1 MEHNNNMTMYQ
12 AVRRSAE
19 NVKNCTAIYYQGRK
33 ITFSKFI
40 RLVDRMA
47 DILQNRLGIKPGE
60 TVLLAQPNIP
70 DVLILFYA
78 LNKIGALTN
87 LVHPFIPYN
96 QTRIIFNKTH
106 SKYAFLFE
114 QRVAKEVDSYRDFAD
129 KVFVTRVEDYLP
141 LPKRIIYH
149 FFMNFAIRRK
159 LGKFRGSFKGFN
171 YVHKLRPTGQKVE
184 EYQNDSSKPAVMLHS
199 GSTTGKPKT
208 ICISNDSFNFIGDHT
223 YEFLAAPKDKIRGT
237 MMLSVLPS
245 FHGFGLCMT
254 MHAPLMS
261 EFGCALVPKFS
272 VESVIDIMNHNKMS
286 SMCGIPGVYEKLL
299 NSPKFLNNKNL
310 KHLHVGFC
318 GGDSMNV
325 LLKERWDKAMQEHG
339 SHCQV
344 FEGYG
349 LSEAIAVNCVNTFD
363 HNRAGSIGY
372 PGSGFL
378 FKIIDEK
385 GDEVKRGEVGEICV
399 KSPATMLYY
408 YDDEEATKATF
419 TKDRYLKT
427 GDLGYMDEDNYI
439 FFKQRKKRVVKVS
452 GVGVF
457 PSEIEALVETVP
469 GVTSVCAIRIP
480 DARLGSAIK
489 LFVVA
494 KYFDEEGMR
503 KSIIEKCQKYL
514 IRWAIPKEVEFRDE
528 LPVTLLGKID
538 FKTLQEEEDRK
549 RGVTA

>member
-1 MEHNNNMTMYQ
+1 MEHDNNNMTMYQ
-12 AVRRSAE
+12 AVRLAAE
-19 NVKNCTAIYYQGRK
+19 EAKNCTAVYYQGTK
-33 ITFSKFI
+33 IKYSKFI
-40 RLVDRMA
+40 KLVDRMA
-47 DILQNRLGIKPGE
+47 DICQNRLGIKAGD

-78 LNKIGALTN
+78 LNKIGAVVN

-96 QTRIIFNKTH
+96 QTKIIFEKTH
-106 SKYAFLFE
+106 SKVAFLFE
-114 QRVAKEVDSYRDFAD
+114 QRIAKEVESYRTFSEN
-129 KVFVTRVEDYLP
+129 VYVCRVEDYLP
-141 LPKRIIYH
+141 LVKRFVYH
-149 FFMNFAIRRK
+149 FFMNNAIRRK
-159 LGKFRGSFKGFN
+159 LGKFRGSFKGFK
-171 YVHKLRPTGQKVE
+171 YVHKLRPTGKAVN
-184 EYQNDSSKPAVMLHS
+184 EYQNDSTKPAVMLHS

-208 ICISNDSFNFIGDHT
+208 ICISNDSFNFIGHHA
-223 YEFLAAPKDKIRGT
+223 YEFLATTKEKVKGT

-261 EFGCALVPKFS
+261 QFGSALVPKFS
-272 VESVIDIMNHNKMS
+272 AEAVVDIMNHNRLS
-286 SMCGIPGVYEKLL
+286 CMCGIPGVYEKLL
-299 NSPKFLNNKNL
+299 TSEKFLNNKNL

-325 LLKERWDKAMQEHG
+325 SLKERWDNAMKEHG

-363 HNRAGSIGY
+363 HNKLGSIGY
-372 PGSGFL
+372 PGSEFS
-378 FKIIDEK
+378 FKIIDEHEN
-385 GDEVKRGEVGEICV
+385 EVKRGVIGEICV
-399 KSPATMLYY
+399 KSQATMLYY

-419 TKDRYLKT
+419 TKDGYLKT
-427 GDLGYMDEDNYI
+427 GDLGYMDEDNFI

-480 DARLGSAIK
+480 DPRLGSAIK

-494 KYFDEEGMR
+494 KFFDEEGMK
-503 KSIIEKCQKYL
+503 KSIIETCQKYL

-538 FKTLQEEEDRK
+538 FKTLQEEEDKK
-549 RGVTA
+549 RGLL

>member
-1 MEHNNNMTMYQ
+1 MELNNDNMTMYQ
-12 AVRRSAE
+12 AVKEAALE
-19 NVKNCTAIYYQGRK
+19 VPKNTAVYYQGKK
-33 ITFSKFI
+33 ISFKKFI
-40 RLVDRMA
+40 KLVDRMA
-47 DILQNRLGIKPGE
+47 DICQNRLGIEAGD

-70 DVLILFYA
+70 DVLVLFYA
-78 LNKIGALTN
+78 LNKIGAMVN

-96 QTRIIFNKTH
+96 QTKNIFTKTR

-114 QRVAKEVDSYRDFAD
+114 QRIAKEVESYRTFAD
-129 KVFVTRVEDYLP
+129 NVYVCRVENYLHFG
-141 LPKRIIYH
+141 KKIFYH
-149 FFMNFAIRRK
+149 LFMNGAIRKK
-159 LGKFRGSFKGFN
+159 LGKYRGSFKGFK
-171 YVHKLRPTGQKVE
+171 YVHKLKPTGKEVK
-184 EYQNDSSKPAVMLHS
+184 EYINDSTKPAVMLHS

-208 ICISNDSFNFIGDHT
+208 ICISNDSFNFIGHHA
-223 YEFLAAPKDKIRGT
+223 YEFLACKKEEAVGT

-254 MHAPLMS
+254 MHAPLMMR
-261 EFGCALVPKFS
+261 FGSALIPKFS
-272 VESVIDIMNHNKMS
+272 PEAVIDVMNHTRLG

-299 NSPKFLNNKNL
+299 ASEKFLNNKNL
-310 KHLHVGFC
+310 KYLHVGFC

-325 LLKERWDKAMQEHG
+325 NLKHRWDEAMKEHG

-363 HNRAGSIGY
+363 HNKEGSIGY
-372 PGSGFL
+372 PGSGFN
-378 FKIIDEK
+378 FKVIDENEK
-385 GDEVKRGEVGEICV
+385 EVKRGEIGEICV

-419 TKDRYLKT
+419 TKDGYLKT
-427 GDLGYMDEDNYI
+427 GDLGYMDEDNFI

-457 PSEIEALVETVP
+457 PSEIESLVETVP
-469 GVTSVCAIRIP
+469 GVINVCAIRIP
-480 DARLGSAIK
+480 DPRLGSAIK

-503 KSIIEKCQKYL
+503 RSIIEMCQKYL
-514 IRWAIPKEVEFRDE
+514 IRWAIPKEIEFREE

-549 RGVTA
+549 RGVK